1 MTTVLII
8 LLAYSPATVVLNI
21 LACAVMS
28 YMLRQEEE
36 FIAVVLFRGISLKL
50 ALYPLWLK
58 SAGVIA
64 NLTFCTAVSM
74 IRGRW

>member
-8 LLAYSPATVVLNI
+8 LLAYPLATVVLNI

-28 YMLRQEEE
+28 YMLRQEDEL
-36 FIAVVLFRGISLKL
+36 IAAILFRGISLKL
-50 ALYPLWLK
+50 ALYPLWFK
-58 SAGVIA
+58 SAGAIA